1 MGLINFEIF
10 ESNSSSRDAIVE
22 FAEGRMRFPEL
33 RNQMWMKEAKAEV
46 DRMKK
51 LGRKRSL
58 QIVRNWCARRG
69 YDYHGP
75 CY

>member
-1 MGLINFEIF
+1 MSLINFEIF
-10 ESNSSSRDAIVE
+10 EGNSSSRDAIVE

-58 QIVRNWCARRG
+58 RIVRNWCARRG
-69 YDYHGP
+69 YDYRCS